1 MPEWAK
7 KKKEDTMLLFNFIIL
22 ESECLALHSKSFLFD
37 LNSKKKER
45 NRNKNKVGLTS

>member
-1 MPEWAK
+1 MPEWAT

-45 NRNKNKVGLTS
+45 KKETETKIR